1 MNKLNYLLSLLLVGG
16 LFFFASCGEDEEP
29 ETLPPTLSFTDTD
42 GVTTSQRSQTVS
54 IEVNILAQGGLKSLT
69 ANGTPVTVTA
79 GANTEQKVTYPFAVG
94 ATEPTGEKSIEFVV
108 TDNKERT
115 ASATYKVNVIG
126 STVSVSSDITTA
138 TTWEEGN
145 IYELTKT
152 IAVKSG
158 AVLTIKEGVNVLA
171 LDDGKPVKD
180 ATKLISAFIVEPGGR
195 VEAIGTANRPI
206 VFSVKPQ
213 GTAAPAPGMWAGVIL
228 QGNTTN
234 TNDLNYNAGTLRYVR
249 VEFGGGDRVTPT
261 SDKGG
266 LTLTNVGRGTTIEFV
281 QVFKSLG
288 EGFRIEGSK
297 VALKNCVATD
307 NLTANLNLRH
317 TGTTTANNIVH
328 ADIYVQFFVSNTTPT
343 FVNGFPTSATLRDKD
358 SRDLL
363 ISNPPT
369 GFSGNT
375 LVAANMT
382 FIGPGRSFTVA
393 TGPSSSDGMR
403 AESRAGRVIIR
414 NSIFA
419 EFPEDGI
426 RLSNNVTTTNSVIDN
441 SFFFQIGGTDA
452 TGISTQGNSTALRE
466 NAVVFAAA
474 PYANTIS
481 PASVG
486 IAGIGVNDFTPGASQ
501 VSPYNPTSLNDNNF
515 QFQSGAFVGA
525 ISTTDWTLNWT
536 KNADG
541 NVRR

>member
-1 MNKLNYLLSLLLVGG
+1 V
-16 LFFFASCGEDEEP
+16 
-29 ETLPPTLSFTDTD
+29 
-42 GVTTSQRSQTVS
+42 V
-54 IEVNILAQGGLKSLT
+54 IEVNVLAQGGLLSLT
-69 ANGTPVTVTA
+69 ANGTPITVTA
-79 GANTEQKVTYPFAVG
+79 GANTEQKATFTYTAG

-115 ASATYKVNVIG
+115 ASATYKVTVIG
-126 STVSVSSDITTA
+126 STVAVSNDITA
-138 TTWEEGN
+138 NTTWEEGN

-152 IAVKSG
+152 VAVKSG
-158 AVLTIKEGVNVLA
+158 AVLTIKEGVSVLA
-171 LDDGKPVKD
+171 ADDGKPVKD
-180 ATKLISAFIVEPGGR
+180 ATKVIAAFIVEPGGR
-195 VEAIGTANRPI
+195 VEAIGTSARPV

-213 GTAAPAPGMWAGVIL
+213 GTTAPAPGMWAGVIL

-234 TNDLNYNAGTLRYVR
+234 TDNLTYNAGTLRYVR
-249 VEFGGGDRVTPT
+249 IEFGGGDRITPT

-266 LTLTNVGRGTTIEFV
+266 LTLTNIGRGTTIEHV

-328 ADIYVQFFVSNTTPT
+328 ADVYAQFFISNTTPS
-343 FVNGFPTSATLRDKD
+343 FANGFPASATLKDKD

-369 GFSGNT
+369 GFNGNT
-375 LVAANMT
+375 IVAANMT
-382 FIGPGRSFTVA
+382 FIGPGRAFTVT
-393 TGPSSSDGMR
+393 TGPSSADGMR
-403 AESRAGRVIIR
+403 AESRAGKVVIR
-414 NSIFA
+414 NSVFA

-426 RLSNNVTTTNSVIDN
+426 RLSNNVTTTTSVIDN
-441 SFFFQIGGTDA
+441 CFIFQIGGIDA
-452 TGISTQGNSTALRE
+452 TGITTQGNSTALRE
-466 NAVVFAAA
+466 NAVVFATT
-474 PYANTIS
+474 PYTNTINPS
-481 PASVG
+481 SNAL
-486 IAGIGVNDFTPGASQ
+486 AGIGVNDYTPNASQ
-501 VSPYNPTSLNDNNF
+501 TSTYNPTSLNDTNF
-515 QFQSGAFVGA
+515 SFQAGAFVGA
-525 ISTTDWTLNWT
+525 ISATDWTLGWT